1 MPTHS
6 NHHKLTLPLTVLQWQ
21 HPNAAGKPLLELVVI
36 QKALQSAGLEVG
48 EDAPISGRMVSENM
62 MVIATTRGFVILVE
76 GADGDWTQA
85 TQPKGGAPPRRKIQ
99 V

>member
-21 HPNAAGKPLLELVVI
+21 HPNAAGKPLLELVAI
-36 QKALQSAGLEVG
+36 QKALQSAGLEAG
-48 EDAPISGRMVSENM
+48 EDEPMSGHMVSENM
-62 MVIATTRGFVILVE
+62 MVIATKQGFVILVE
-76 GADGDWTQA
+76 GTDGAWTQA